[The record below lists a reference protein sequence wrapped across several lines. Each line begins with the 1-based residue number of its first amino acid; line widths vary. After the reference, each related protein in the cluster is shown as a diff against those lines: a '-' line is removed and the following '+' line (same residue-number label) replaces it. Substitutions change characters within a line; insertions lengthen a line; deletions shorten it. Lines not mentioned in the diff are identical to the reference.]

1 MAPNGS
7 SSSRASLPTAV
18 SGAQT
23 LLRGLDILEAFINEG
38 SSLTLAEVSRSVGLT
53 TPTTHR
59 LLKALAMRGMV
70 VDDGNRHYSL
80 GPAVMRLALAIMNRR
95 NDLIAVGG
103 PTLERLRIL
112 TGETVSLHT
121 ILGEERVC
129 IVELVSPEPIRM
141 ESGVGHVHPLF
152 AGAAGKV
159 LIAWNETLVER
170 LPAQLPRIGP
180 STISTRAELEVDLAD
195 VRKRGYATS
204 NNEVV
209 AGASSL
215 AVPVFDSGGA
225 VAAAINIAGPTD
237 RWNDA
242 RIAKHAPAVL
252 AEAQRLMQLLAS
264 SGAPA
269 VSAGL
274 S

>member
-1 MAPNGS
+1 M
-7 SSSRASLPTAV
+7 

-23 LLRGLDILEAFINEG
+23 LLRGLDILNAFIIEG
-38 SSLTLAEVSRSVGLT
+38 SALTLAEISRSVGLT

-59 LLKALAMRGMV
+59 LLKALALRGMV

-80 GPAVMRLALAIMNRR
+80 GPAVMRLALAVMNRA

-103 PTLERLRIL
+103 PTLERLRTL

-129 IVELVSPEPIRM
+129 ICEFVSPEPIRM
-141 ESGVGHVHPLF
+141 ESGVGHVYPLF

-159 LIAWNETLVER
+159 LIAWNEELVAR
-170 LPAQLPRIGP
+170 LPARLPRIGP
-180 STISTRAELEVDLAD
+180 NTIATRAELATELAD
-195 VRKRGYATS
+195 VRARGYATS
-204 NNEVV
+204 VNEVV
-209 AGASSL
+209 VGASSL
-215 AVPVFDSGGA
+215 AVPVFDSGGS
-225 VAAAINIAGPTD
+225 VAAAINIAGPSE
-237 RWNDA
+237 RWNA
-242 RIAKHAPAVL
+242 AKIATHSPAVL

-269 VSAGL
+269 LSAGRA
-274 S
+274 